1 LQIEIRTRMKIN
13 QPCSSASFLESFT
26 KLIGIDEL
34 DVICRGSKVSR
45 GAPSIISTTEILMGL
60 VYHFFSSA
68 GSLATHVNRL
78 LGKNMSNS
86 ALSQRRANIPLE
98 IFEKIM
104 KIALKP
110 LALEEKHTDC
120 FYKGLRLVA
129 IDGTQ
134 FSAPNRKPIL
144 DTWSKSMS
152 RRAKSAFV
160 KIGICT
166 LIEIGTHHP
175 LAVAIGENQES
186 ELALASK
193 TLGSLPSKALLIA
206 DRLFG
211 TGSTIEEIS
220 KICKEVE
227 SYFFVRVRGNLKTK
241 VQKIYM
247 DGSALVE
254 IDLRDKDNPRKT
266 RGRLQV
272 REIRARIQQPG
283 KEWST
288 MIFWTNLLDPKLY
301 PSSELVPLYAKRWEH
316 ELYYKQLKIDLHCGE
331 LLQSQTSETCLQEIA
346 ALILAS
352 AILAQERLALADS
365 QELPSVRIS
374 LAKTQDLLDAL
385 WIVLKAAQTLFN
397 TQQCDDLVAV
407 TLATIRKEVVL
418 PQRQS
423 RSCPREVRQPVK
435 KWPRLIK
442 NNSLSG
448 ALEIAIIP
456 IL

>member
-1 LQIEIRTRMKIN
+1 MESNHLCN
-13 QPCSSASFLESFT
+13 SSSFLESFS
-26 KLIGIDEL
+26 KLISIDQV
-34 DVICRGSKVSR
+34 DSICEKVDNR
-45 GAPSIISTTEILMGL
+45 LGASSIISTTEILMGL

-86 ALSQRRANIPLE
+86 ALSQRRANISLE

-134 FSAPNRKPIL
+134 FSAPNRASIL
-144 DTWSKSMS
+144 DKWTKRAS
-152 RRAKSAFV
+152 RRQGSAFV
-160 KIGICT
+160 KIEICT

-175 LAVAIGENQES
+175 LAVAIAEDQES
-186 ELALASK
+186 ELALAFK
-193 TLGSLPSKALLIA
+193 ILGSLPSKSLLIA

-211 TGSTIEEIS
+211 TGSTIEEIT
-220 KICKEVE
+220 KICKNVE
-227 SYFFVRVRGNLKTK
+227 SSFFIRVRSNLKTK
-241 VQKIYM
+241 VKEIYS

-254 IDLRDKDNPRKT
+254 VVVRDEENPNKIKST
-266 RGRLQV
+266 LLV
-272 REIRARIQQPG
+272 REIRARIKQPG

-288 MIFWTNLLDPKLY
+288 MIFWTNFFDATLY
-301 PSSELVPLYAKRWEH
+301 PASELVPLYAKRWEH

-331 LLQSQTSETCLQEIA
+331 LLQSQTPETCLQEIA

-352 AILAQERLALADS
+352 AILAQERLALAHS
-365 QELPSVRIS
+365 QELPSIRVS

-385 WIVLKAAQTLFN
+385 WIVLKAAKTLFN